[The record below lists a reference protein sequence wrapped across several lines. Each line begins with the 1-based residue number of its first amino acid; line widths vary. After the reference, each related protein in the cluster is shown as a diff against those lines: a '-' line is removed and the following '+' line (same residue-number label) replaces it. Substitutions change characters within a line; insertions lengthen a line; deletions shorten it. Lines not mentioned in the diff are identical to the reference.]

1 MKGALFVS
9 RYMKTE
15 KLWVLFHRVAIRHT
29 GCVYKWDILMK
40 VKESFVQSAGHPC
53 HSSSCWSDKI
63 LTISWSINMQLWIIG
78 LNNVSVRVLLSFYL
92 HYILY
97 VKEHMFSLRH
107 SQYNFIFNYSHMVL
121 FILVRLYKVF
131 LFTYL
136 LLQSSNFTK
145 VYYPSPEHVTTQ
157 KNCFFID

>member
-29 GCVYKWDILMK
+29 GCVYKWDISMK
-40 VKESFVQSAGHPC
+40 VKESFAQSAGHPC

-78 LNNVSVRVLLSFYL
+78 LYNMFLLEYYCLSICIIFCMSRNICSLWDTANTILSLTILTWYYL
-92 HYILY
+92 SWCDSIR
-97 VKEHMFSLRH
+97 FS
-107 SQYNFIFNYSHMVL
+107 YSHIC
-121 FILVRLYKVF
+121 FCSHQISPK
-131 LFTYL
+131 FTIPAL
-136 LLQSSNFTK
+136 SMSQHKRTAFS
-145 VYYPSPEHVTTQ
+145 
-157 KNCFFID
+157 